1 MTDRPLQKCGP
12 NNEHGLKL
20 RIDQLT
26 GENARL
32 KAELEKVKVE
42 RDELLGITQ
51 AHEGNIFDMR
61 GVIATL
67 EREKAEQRD
76 RIAELEKDKVNL
88 LQACAHLFDAWNH
101 NLGRLYEAM
110 GTDSPRIESIAL
122 AMRQLESEINAAM
135 KKEGA

>member
-76 RIAELEKDKVNL
+76 RIAELEKDKARLVEACELATCYVEGEAEERTVNL
-88 LQACAHLFDAWNH
+88 FH
-101 NLGRLYEAM
+101 RL
-110 GTDSPRIESIAL
+110 
-122 AMRQLESEINAAM
+122 AAI